1 MSKKN
6 GEWEVV
12 EVKHLIWKRLCKSET
27 GRFDFAPLL
36 LDAKRDSPG
45 SPKFAE
51 TVDQMKEQ
59 GYITDNRPNYG
70 HYWLKLKVAGKS
82 KCEEVVEPPSTL

>member
-6 GEWEVV
+6 GDWEVV
-12 EVKHLIWKRLCKSET
+12 EVKNFIWKRLCKSET

-36 LDAKRDSPG
+36 LDHKRETPS

-51 TVDQMKEQ
+51 IVGQMKEQ
-59 GYITDNRPNYG
+59 GYLTDNRPNYG
-70 HYWLKLKVAGKS
+70 HYWLKLKASGKS
-82 KCEEVVEPPSTL
+82 KCEDEVESPR